1 MEKLK
6 SGVREL
12 MLYLS
17 MRQLEQF
24 ELYYRELI
32 NWNRKINLTA
42 ITGYEDVQ
50 VRHFLD
56 SLTVVLATGQ
66 LSDGLRVMD
75 IGTGAGLPGIPVKIA
90 FPGIRLTLLE
100 ATGKKAGFL
109 KHLKST
115 LSMEDMEIVTGR
127 AEELGHD
134 PDYRDKFDIV
144 LCRAVA
150 ALPALVELG
159 LPFCTSSGRMVAL
172 KKGNIDNEIQES
184 KKAIA
189 MLGGR
194 LSGMVPVN
202 IEGLRDRRCLVVI
215 DKVGA
220 TPAEYPRRPG
230 LPTRRPIR

>member
-1 MEKLK
+1 
-6 SGVREL
+6 
-12 MLYLS
+12 MLHLS

-109 KHLKST
+109 EHLKST

-150 ALPALVELG
+150 VLPALVELG
-159 LPFCTSSGRMVAL
+159 LPFCTSSGRMVAW

-215 DKVGA
+215 DKVGT